1 MLTYQITK
9 ERSKEEILLDSLVGV
24 EFEFYSDKALEK
36 IAKELGAL
44 LKKKVRLE
52 EKAHSDFK
60 PTDKEFKLE
69 PDMSGGKGL
78 VELVTGALPYED
90 ARLMIINVL
99 KWIDIHG
106 YTTDKCS
113 IHLNVSFDPK
123 KTDKP
128 GLISKMDPLKF
139 VLDFNE
145 REIYK
150 MFPERDDSV
159 YAKSIKWVMPKI
171 DANYF
176 NGQHINSHSFDFAKE
191 KYYGV
196 NFEKL
201 AGGYLEFRYIG
212 GKDYQKKTSNILY
225 LLDRF
230 ILQLWNSATETG
242 KYSDLNLIELKRILN
257 KNHKYTDILKDYKNI
272 KKHYKDLDILVD
284 LKNNDKII
292 NLYWDKIKHA
302 VIKLLSHGSLEKGVI
317 NYDSDLGRV
326 QVKDGELKLCFDL
339 EGFDFIDCVISG
351 TLSFCDF
358 FRCELKSANIKR
370 CNLYQNT
377 QIKDSKVESCYTNQT
392 CLLTNCYVFQWD
404 SVFKGR
410 MIGGIFR
417 HGQIAPSAEF
427 DKTEIIN
434 SKKIN

>member
-9 ERSKEEILLDSLVGV
+9 HKSKEEILLDSLVGV
-24 EFEFYSDKALEK
+24 EFEFYSNKSPEDT
-36 IAKELGAL
+36 AKELGIL

-52 EKAHSDFK
+52 DKAHSDFK

-78 VELVTGALPYED
+78 MELVTGALPYENT
-90 ARLMIINVL
+90 RLMIINVL
-99 KWIDIHG
+99 NWIDIHG
-106 YTTDKCS
+106 YTTDKSS

-128 GLISKMDPLKF
+128 GLVSKMDALKF

-159 YAKSIKWVMPKI
+159 YAKSIKWIMPKI
-171 DANYF
+171 DSNYF
-176 NGQHINSHSFDFAKE
+176 NGQHINSHSFNFAKE

-201 AGGYLEFRYIG
+201 PAGYLEFRYIG
-212 GKDYQKKTSNILY
+212 GKDYHKKTSNILY

-230 ILQLWNSATETG
+230 ILQLWHSANESG

-257 KNHKYTDILKDYKNI
+257 KNQKYVDVLKDYKNLE
-272 KKHYKDLDILVD
+272 KHYKDLKILVD
-284 LKNNDKII
+284 LKDNDKVI
-292 NLYWDKIKHA
+292 NLYWDKIKHS
-302 VIKLLSHGSLEKGVI
+302 VIKLLSHGSLEKGII

-326 QVKDGELKLCFDL
+326 QVKGGELGSCFDL
-339 EGFDFIDCVISG
+339 SNYDFIDCVLSG
-351 TLSFCDF
+351 TLEFCDF
-358 FRCELKSANIKR
+358 FRCELESTNIKR
-370 CNLYQNT
+370 CNLYQGT
-377 QIKDSKVESCYTNQT
+377 QARDSKVESCYTNQT
-392 CLLTNCYVFQWD
+392 CELTNCYVFQWD
-404 SVFKGR
+404 SIFKGR

-417 HGQIAPSAEF
+417 HGKISQSAEF
-427 DKTEIIN
+427 EKTEIIN